1 MQVTHPLA
9 PPSLMVPWPTA
20 RRQADSIPA
29 LGLPAGAGRLSPGP
43 DVQAGPNTGD
53 APRPS
58 AVKLPSASSAAD
70 WSAPASPSAADVLQR
85 APDPIADTIA
95 SLRRARQAGDA
106 NYAAHT
112 LAAMVQLSKDGE
124 KAAAAADAAATRL
137 AAKSEPAG
145 HKKQTREERRALV
158 QNPWQPNY
166 EALHLNDLFTLTGE
180 LTERMTDTMAHVVHL
195 IKAST
200 QLLCQQLAVHWH
212 ICVSWQPLAA
222 RACPCAHTQSF
233 ETQFLEIFN
242 YYASLGQVRIIDDK
256 LTLVRA
262 QFNKLARATGI
273 ASSPSHPLLTEQ
285 AEDCFMAV
293 ADRVTN
299 YYADYPHREHF
310 ITFPEFPEVVCRLA
324 AVKYDWRPPDCPDD
338 GEDDIAQPEALRAV
352 PLANIYELPTANHYG
367 VGPTAKPGTAAAQDS
382 GQPLSPRTAIWTAK
396 TWR

>member
-1 MQVTHPLA
+1 
-9 PPSLMVPWPTA
+9 
-20 RRQADSIPA
+20 
-29 LGLPAGAGRLSPGP
+29 
-43 DVQAGPNTGD
+43 
-53 APRPS
+53 
-58 AVKLPSASSAAD
+58 
-70 WSAPASPSAADVLQR
+70 
-85 APDPIADTIA
+85 
-95 SLRRARQAGDA
+95 
-106 NYAAHT
+106 
-112 LAAMVQLSKDGE
+112 MVQLSKDGE

-299 YYADYPHREHF
+299 YYADYSHREHF

-382 GQPLSPRTAIWTAK
+382 GQPLSPRTEAEMQKRNRSDMDGEDLALSQVVSQLGPQPPDVVLYCIVKVGGGEVMLLYINSQCQSASSRTLADIDQTGLQNYASRAVHK
-396 TWR
+396 CLPA